1 LCYVELIFEMGTEK
15 YRVKRVPKQKGPG
28 VRGNSINQAREVEFY
43 KENELLGTGMEAD
56 RAIEDLLGLSY
67 EQFRQIVLLPQVEFR
82 KLLLS
87 SSREKE
93 EIFRN
98 IFGTEMIQSFQEN
111 LKIKARDLNKTY
123 EEYGTRL
130 DQSLANIEIEDEAL
144 ADAVERT
151 NYKKILEISEKRINK
166 GNKELAETKQEIE
179 KLNKIEQKNDKWI
192 QLLEEQ
198 VSHRAAKEELSERAE
213 DIQYCQRS
221 LDVNAQAREVKKEQ
235 EKLEGLENEA
245 VKLAEQLKDKQEA
258 SIEVKKALEKLLES
272 QKASKQAEQQLD
284 SIREAI

>member
-1 LCYVELIFEMGTEK
+1 
-15 YRVKRVPKQKGPG
+15 
-28 VRGNSINQAREVEFY
+28 
-43 KENELLGTGMEAD
+43 
-56 RAIEDLLGLSY
+56 
-67 EQFRQIVLLPQVEFR
+67 
-82 KLLLS
+82 

-98 IFGTEMIQSFQEN
+98 IFGTERIQSFQER
-111 LKIKARDLNKTY
+111 LRIKARDLNKTY

-151 NYKKILEISEKRINK
+151 NYTKILEIIEKGMNK
-166 GNKELAETKQEIE
+166 GNKELAKTKQEIE

-198 VSHRAAKEELSERAE
+198 VSLRAAKEELSERAE
-213 DIQYCQRS
+213 DIQYFQRA
-221 LDVNAQAREVKKEQ
+221 LDLNAQAREVKQEQ

-245 VKLAEQLKDKQEA
+245 VKLAEQLKDKKEA

-284 SIREAI
+284 SIREAIQELENEKKIFEERDQKVQKILAIEKELQKAAKQMKDLEKNDGVYIEKIE